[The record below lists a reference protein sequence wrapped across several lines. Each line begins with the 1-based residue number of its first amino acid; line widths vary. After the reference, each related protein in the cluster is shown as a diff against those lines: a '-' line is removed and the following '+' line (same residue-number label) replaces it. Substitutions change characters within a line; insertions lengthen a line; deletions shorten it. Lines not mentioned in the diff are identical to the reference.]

1 MVCSTSSLA
10 HKLRSSKGFIDV
22 HPGIL
27 QDVQVSI
34 PSLDDEMDDPFEPK
48 GPVPVGDIEMDLG
61 DDSLQ
66 VGDKGKRKAPSD

>member
-1 MVCSTSSLA
+1 MVCSTSSLIRN
-10 HKLRSSKGFIDV
+10 LRSWKGVIDV
-22 HPGIL
+22 HAGIL

-34 PSLDDEMDDPFEPK
+34 PSLDDEIDDPFEPK

-66 VGDKGKRKAPSD
+66 AGDKGKRKAPSD